1 MPIDLPPGHFFLPG
15 PTEVHP
21 DVLAA
26 QARPMIGHRGRAIEA
41 LLARLQD
48 GLKQVFLT
56 EQPVIVSTSSATG
69 LMEASVRNGVA
80 GGRVLSLVNGAFSS
94 RFAEIAMACGHD
106 TEVWSVDWGLAHD
119 PAELDARLGQGGF
132 DAVTMTHSETS
143 TGALQDLEAIASVTR
158 RHEGVMLL
166 IDSVTGVAGA
176 EVRSDEWA
184 LDFVLTG
191 SQKALA
197 LPPGL
202 AFAVASPAMLDRSA
216 QAANKGYYFD
226 LLPLMKSL
234 EAFQTPST
242 PAISLLY
249 ALEVQLE
256 RIMAEG
262 IEQRWERHAAMRLA
276 TIEWVEA
283 MRSEGSEIAVL
294 APEGHRSPTITCIS
308 LPEGRSGPEV
318 VAAMRE
324 RGGSSAAATRGSRS
338 RPSESGTWAITTRR
352 CSASCLAPSARS
364 WVDQP
369 ISRSGHRSGVEEGP
383 RTSSRRRSLR
393 RGSDQRLLRS
403 GVR

>member
-106 TEVWSVDWGLAHD
+106 TEVWSVDWGLVHD

-132 DAVTMTHSETS
+132 DAVTMSHSETS

-176 EVRSDEWA
+176 EVRTDDWA

-216 QAANKGYYFD
+216 QATNKGYYFD

-324 RGGSSAAATRGSRS
+324 RGWVIGGGYSRLKEVTI
-338 RPSESGTWAITTRR
+338 RIGHMGDHEPQVLGELLGT
-352 CSASCLAPSARS
+352 LGE
-364 WVDQP
+364 V
-369 ISRSGHRSGVEEGP
+369 
-383 RTSSRRRSLR
+383 LR
-393 RGSDQRLLRS
+393 
-403 GVR
+403 

>member
-26 QARPMIGHRGRAIEA
+26 QTRPMIGHRGRAIEA

-48 GLKQVFLT
+48 GLKNVFLT

-80 GGRVLSLVNGAFSS
+80 GGRVLSMVNGAFSS
-94 RFAEIAMACGHD
+94 RFSEIAMACGHD
-106 TEVWSVDWGLAHD
+106 TEVWSVEWGQVHD
-119 PAELDARLGQGGF
+119 PDELEARLEQGAF

-143 TGALQDLEAIASVTR
+143 TGALQDLEAIAWVIR
-158 RHEGVMLL
+158 RHEGMMLL

-176 EVRSDEWA
+176 EVRTDDWA

-216 QAANKGYYFD
+216 QATNKGYYFD

-249 ALEVQLE
+249 ALEVQLD

-262 IEQRWERHAAMRLA
+262 IEQRWGRHAAMRTA
-276 TIEWVEA
+276 TIEWVDA
-283 MRSEGSEIAVL
+283 MQAEGVEVAVL
-294 APEGHRSPTITCIS
+294 APEGHRSPTVTCVS
-308 LPEGRSGPEV
+308 LPDGRSGPEV

-324 RGGSSAAATRGSRS
+324 RGWVIGGGYSRLK
-338 RPSESGTWAITTRR
+338 ESTIR
-352 CSASCLAPSARS
+352 
-364 WVDQP
+364 
-369 ISRSGHRSGVEEGP
+369 IGHMGDHDPKVLGELLGDLGEV
-383 RTSSRRRSLR
+383 LR
-393 RGSDQRLLRS
+393 
-403 GVR
+403 

>member
-26 QARPMIGHRGRAIEA
+26 QTRPMIGHRGRAIEGM
-41 LLARLQD
+41 LSRIQD
-48 GLKQVFLT
+48 GLKQVFVT

-80 GGRVLSLVNGAFSS
+80 GGKVLSLVNGAFSS

-106 TEVWSVDWGLAHD
+106 TEVWSVDWGLIHD
-119 PAELDARLGQGGF
+119 PAELDVRLGQGGF

-143 TGALQDLEAIASVTR
+143 TGALQDLEAIVSVTR

-176 EVRSDEWA
+176 EVRTDEWG
-184 LDFVLTG
+184 LDFILTG

-202 AFAVASPAMLDRSA
+202 AFAAASPAMLDRSA
-216 QAANKGYYFD
+216 QATNKGYYFD

-249 ALEVQLE
+249 ALEVQLG
-256 RIMAEG
+256 RILVEG
-262 IEQRWERHAAMRLA
+262 IEQRWERHAAMRMA
-276 TIEWVEA
+276 TIEWVGA
-283 MRSEGSEIAVL
+283 MRAEGVGIAVL

-318 VAAMRE
+318 VAAMRD
-324 RGGSSAAATRGSRS
+324 RGWVIGGGYSRLK
-338 RPSESGTWAITTRR
+338 ESTVRIGHMGDHDPQVLAELLGT
-352 CSASCLAPSARS
+352 LGE
-364 WVDQP
+364 V
-369 ISRSGHRSGVEEGP
+369 
-383 RTSSRRRSLR
+383 LR
-393 RGSDQRLLRS
+393 
-403 GVR
+403 

>member
-1 MPIDLPPGHFFLPG
+1 MPSDLPPGHFFLPG

-26 QARPMIGHRGRAIEA
+26 QTRPMIGHRGRAIEE

-48 GLKQVFLT
+48 GLKHVFLT

-69 LMEASVRNGVA
+69 LMEAAVRNGVA

-106 TEVWSVDWGLAHD
+106 TETWLVEWGQVHD
-119 PAELDARLGQGGF
+119 PDQLETRLEHGHF
-132 DAVTMTHSETS
+132 DAVTMSHSETS

-158 RHEGVMLL
+158 HHEGVMLL

-176 EVRSDEWA
+176 QVRTDDWA

-216 QAANKGYYFD
+216 QATNKGYYFD

-249 ALEVQLE
+249 ALDVQLE
-256 RIMAEG
+256 RIMGEG
-262 IEQRWERHAAMRLA
+262 IEQRWKRHAAMRTA
-276 TIEWVEA
+276 TIEWVDA
-283 MRSEGSEIAVL
+283 MRADGMEVAIL
-294 APEGHRSPTITCIS
+294 APDGHRSPTVTCVS
-308 LPEGRSGPEV
+308 LPDGRSGPDV
-318 VAAMRE
+318 VAAMRA
-324 RGGSSAAATRGSRS
+324 RGWVIGGGYSRLK
-338 RPSESGTWAITTRR
+338 ESTIR
-352 CSASCLAPSARS
+352 
-364 WVDQP
+364 
-369 ISRSGHRSGVEEGP
+369 IGHMGDHDPQVLGELLGALGEV
-383 RTSSRRRSLR
+383 LR
-393 RGSDQRLLRS
+393 
-403 GVR
+403 

>member
-1 MPIDLPPGHFFLPG
+1 MPSDLPPGHFFLPG

-26 QARPMIGHRGRAIEA
+26 QTRPMIGHRGRAIEE

-69 LMEASVRNGVA
+69 LMEAAVRNGVA

-106 TEVWSVDWGLAHD
+106 TETWSVEWGQVHEPDQL
-119 PAELDARLGQGGF
+119 ETRLEHGHF
-132 DAVTMTHSETS
+132 DAVTISHSETS

-158 RHEGVMLL
+158 HHEGVMLL

-176 EVRSDEWA
+176 EVRTDDWA

-216 QAANKGYYFD
+216 QATNKGYYFD

-249 ALEVQLE
+249 ALDVQLE

-262 IEQRWERHAAMRLA
+262 IEQRWKRHAAMRTA
-276 TIEWVEA
+276 TIEWVDA
-283 MRSEGSEIAVL
+283 MRAEGVDVAVL
-294 APEGHRSPTITCIS
+294 APEGHRSPTVTCVR
-308 LPEGRSGPEV
+308 LPDGRSGPEV

-324 RGGSSAAATRGSRS
+324 RGWVIGGGYSRLK
-338 RPSESGTWAITTRR
+338 ESTIR
-352 CSASCLAPSARS
+352 
-364 WVDQP
+364 
-369 ISRSGHRSGVEEGP
+369 IGHMGDHDPQALGELLGALGEV
-383 RTSSRRRSLR
+383 LR
-393 RGSDQRLLRS
+393 
-403 GVR
+403 

>member
-1 MPIDLPPGHFFLPG
+1 MPSDLPPGHFFLPG

-26 QARPMIGHRGRAIEA
+26 QTRPMIGHRGRAIEE

-106 TEVWSVDWGLAHD
+106 TEAWSVEWGQVHD
-119 PAELDARLGQGGF
+119 PDELGTRLERGHF

-143 TGALQDLEAIASVTR
+143 TGALQDLEAIASVMR

-176 EVRSDEWA
+176 EVRTDEWA

-216 QAANKGYYFD
+216 QATNKGYYFD

-249 ALEVQLE
+249 ALDVQLE

-262 IEQRWERHAAMRLA
+262 IEKRWERHAAMRTA
-276 TIEWVEA
+276 TVEWVDA
-283 MRSEGSEIAVL
+283 MRADGVEVSVL
-294 APEGHRSPTITCIS
+294 TPEGHRSPTVTCVR
-308 LPEGRSGPEV
+308 LPDGRSGPEV
-318 VAAMRE
+318 VAAMRA
-324 RGGSSAAATRGSRS
+324 RGWVIGDGYSRLK
-338 RPSESGTWAITTRR
+338 ESTIR
-352 CSASCLAPSARS
+352 
-364 WVDQP
+364 
-369 ISRSGHRSGVEEGP
+369 IGHMGDHDPQVLGELLGALGEV
-383 RTSSRRRSLR
+383 LR
-393 RGSDQRLLRS
+393 
-403 GVR
+403 